1 MDPKFKKLL
10 LYIWNL
16 SVDLWLLFKDYIA
29 YSKDKIY
36 CLFHKPPKVLS
47 IQESIDLVIN
57 QKLSVSRY
65 GDGEIKLVAGI
76 HLPFQKCND
85 KLQKRLIEVLSSDSN
100 NHLVCLSDV
109 LSDLSL
115 YNKPAQQHWKKHLAY
130 YRKFWYKYLI
140 KGKTYGNTLMTRCY
154 QDLADK
160 SPSQFYFE
168 SLKKIWYHKNI
179 LLIEGEKSRLGVGN
193 DLFDNAK
200 SIQRIL
206 APNRNAFSHY
216 ESILK
221 ETYKYKPTDY
231 LILLALGPTAT
242 ILAYD
247 LAQKGYQAID
257 IGHVDIEYEWFK
269 MGATHK
275 VPVPNKFVNEAGAGA
290 GVGDIDNEKYL
301 NEIVCRF

>member
-1 MDPKFKKLL
+1 MF
-10 LYIWNL
+10 I
-16 SVDLWLLFKDYIA
+16 
-29 YSKDKIY
+29 DK
-36 CLFHKPPKVLS
+36 
-47 IQESIDLVIN
+47 
-57 QKLSVSRY
+57 SRT
-65 GDGEIKLVAGI
+65 
-76 HLPFQKCND
+76 
-85 KLQKRLIEVLSSDSN
+85 
-100 NHLVCLSDV
+100 
-109 LSDLSL
+109 SL
-115 YNKPAQQHWKKHLAY
+115 YFNQMKQLWEKK
-130 YRKFWYKYLI
+130 
-140 KGKTYGNTLMTRCY
+140 
-154 QDLADK
+154 D
-160 SPSQFYFE
+160 
-168 SLKKIWYHKNI
+168 I

-221 ETYKYKPTDY
+221 ETCKYKPTDY

-247 LAQKGYQAID
+247 LAKKGYQAID

-290 GVGDIDNEKYL
+290 GVGGIDNEKYL
-301 NEIVCRF
+301 SEIVCRF

>member
-1 MDPKFKKLL
+1 MKQFLVK
-10 LYIWNL
+10 YWNL
-16 SVDLWLLFKDYIA
+16 FFDYYLI
-29 YSKDKIY
+29 IRN
-36 CLFHKPPKVLS
+36 LFHFWIDAIYQRLIPPPS
-47 IQESIDLVIN
+47 IVSIEETIQYILKN
-57 QKLSVSRY
+57 KCSVSRL
-65 GDGEIKLVAGI
+65 GDGEIKIAAGKT
-76 HLPFQKCND
+76 LGFQTYSAI
-85 KLQKRLIEVLSSDSN
+85 LQKRMQEVLSCPIP
-100 NHLVCLSDV
+100 NHIVCLPDIFNDISI
-109 LSDLSL
+109 
-115 YNKPAQQHWKKHLAY
+115 YNQEAHNHWKLHLAY
-130 YRKFWYKYLI
+130 YRRTWYKYI
-140 KGKTYGNTLMTRCY
+140 NRKHIFYNAFISRCY
-154 QDLADK
+154 MMFIDK
-160 SPSQFYFE
+160 SRTSLYFNQMKRLWE
-168 SLKKIWYHKNI
+168 KKDV

-206 APNRNAFSHY
+206 APNKNAFSHY

-301 NEIVCRF
+301 SEIVCRF